1 MRRQMLECCPDAQ
14 PKFVAT
20 LPNHKLIFAGWSR
33 KWRGGVASSKLCKGE
48 KLIGA
53 IYEISERCL
62 RSLDKCEGYPTTYD
76 RMNITVFTEFS
87 APVEAITY
95 VKVEDVQD
103 WKDIIASR
111 FGYQLKRGDS
121 RRDGELRLLSLLC

>member
-62 RSLDKCEGYPTTYD
+62 RSLDKCEGYPTTY
-76 RMNITVFTEFS
+76 
-87 APVEAITY
+87 
-95 VKVEDVQD
+95 
-103 WKDIIASR
+103 

-121 RRDGELRLLSLLC
+121 RRDGSYAYYLYCAKIAPTSSPGG